1 MRKSS
6 GNNPL
11 KAKEIARRKY
21 AERQIERWIK
31 WSIEQRGFVKYKDIV
46 EIHKKFGIEAYG

>member
-21 AERQIERWIK
+21 AERQIEKWIK
-31 WSIEQRGFVKYKDIV
+31 WSIEQRGFVKYKEVV
-46 EIHKKFGIEAYG
+46 EIHKKYGIEAYG